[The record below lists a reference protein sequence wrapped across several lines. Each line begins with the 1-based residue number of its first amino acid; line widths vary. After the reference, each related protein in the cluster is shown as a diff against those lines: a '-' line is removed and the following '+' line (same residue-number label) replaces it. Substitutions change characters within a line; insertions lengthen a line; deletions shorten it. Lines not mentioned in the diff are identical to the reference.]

1 MADIYDK
8 NILEFATV
16 AVEYCAFVTKAA
28 DFSKMEFI
36 DKSQKML
43 SLLYLK
49 ASMLP
54 DASEDDLDGYLEQ
67 FVTELEWQSVQDA
80 VSAVIGRHD
89 TYFDATD
96 PQNSLTGETYTA
108 CLSECY
114 ADIYQDIKN
123 FTSRYRLGEEEIMQ
137 LAVADCVVSFRNL
150 WGSRLLSVLSELHLL
165 RYCGEDLSDDEG
177 SSDYNNY
184 ENLF

>member
-80 VSAVIGRHD
+80 VSAGMIRISMPPIRRIRSPARLIQRAYRNVMPIFIKISRTSPRG
-89 TYFDATD
+89 
-96 PQNSLTGETYTA
+96 TA
-108 CLSECY
+108 W
-114 ADIYQDIKN
+114 AKKK
-123 FTSRYRLGEEEIMQ
+123 
-137 LAVADCVVSFRNL
+137 
-150 WGSRLLSVLSELHLL
+150 
-165 RYCGEDLSDDEG
+165 
-177 SSDYNNY
+177 
-184 ENLF
+184 

>member
-1 MADIYDK
+1 MADIFDK
-8 NILEFATV
+8 NVLEFATV
-16 AVEYCAFVTKAA
+16 ALEYCGLVSEASTFTK
-28 DFSKMEFI
+28 SEFF

-54 DASEDDLDGYLEQ
+54 DANDEELDGYLEQ
-67 FVTELEWQSVQDA
+67 FVTELEWQSIQDA
-80 VSAVIGRHD
+80 VSTVIGRHD

-96 PQNSLTGETYTA
+96 PQNSLTGESYTV

-114 ADIYQDIKN
+114 ADIYQDLKN

-137 LAVADCVVSFRNL
+137 LALADCVVSFRTI
-150 WGSRLLSVLSELHLL
+150 WGSRLLSILSELHLL
-165 RYCGEDLSDDEG
+165 RFCGEDLSDDEG
-177 SSDYNNY
+177 SAEFNNY
-184 ENLF
+184 ENYF